1 MRSSEIT
8 TDPLYI
14 KAAMLHQV
22 LQAENYD
29 EGQIYAV
36 MSYGRLISDLR
47 MRKET
52 ERFEDARAKADA
64 ERYVQEL
71 AGAVVR

>member
-1 MRSSEIT
+1 MRSSEIA

-14 KAAMLHQV
+14 MAGEIHDALRDQGH
-22 LQAENYD
+22 D
-29 EGQIYAV
+29 ESAIYSI
-36 MSYGRLISDLR
+36 MHFGMIICDLR
-47 MRKET
+47 MKE
-52 ERFEDARAKADA
+52 EARRVDDARAKADA